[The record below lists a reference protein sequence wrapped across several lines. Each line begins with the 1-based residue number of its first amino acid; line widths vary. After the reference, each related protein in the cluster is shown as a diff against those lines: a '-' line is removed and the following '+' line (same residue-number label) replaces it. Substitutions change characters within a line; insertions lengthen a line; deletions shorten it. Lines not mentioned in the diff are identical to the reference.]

1 MSSGMSEDKISFAGT
16 SEDSDSDH
24 GLELLPKIRQRRS
37 PGQTLLP
44 SIFIKSLFF
53 LLGLILGITIATI
66 VSQQIQQGIEM
77 DLDRQCAMRTSQY
90 CKSTFMYKL
99 RTPVLNEVDHA
110 YSITSFNGSFMK
122 EVVYRLQGSPRVD
135 AAWEALGIEASI
147 IPENEGFAS
156 GLTKHHVQRAKKYGG
171 GFFVNVEG
179 LHHLHCLNLVRKSL
193 YFNYNYY
200 KAIGDDAFDLEEN
213 IFKILRRIVCL
224 LAHCLDIVRQVL
236 MCNVDNGVLGQVWTH
251 QSNTKQPQAFPDF
264 NTRHKCKN
272 YEAVRVWAEAHQV
285 PPDEELPAD
294 YIAPWDTNDVIPYI
308 P

>member
-24 GLELLPKIRQRRS
+24 GSELLPKVRQRRS

-44 SIFIKSLFF
+44 SILIKSLFF

-90 CKSTFMYKL
+90 S
-99 RTPVLNEVDHA
+99 PVLNEVDHA

-135 AAWEALGIEASI
+135 AAWEALGIEYRASI
-147 IPENEGFAS
+147 IPENEGIAS

-213 IFKILRRIVCL
+213 IFKSHLT
-224 LAHCLDIVRQVL
+224 HCLDIVRQVL

-251 QSNTKQPQAFPDF
+251 QPNTKQPQAFPDF

-294 YIAPWDTNDVIPYI
+294 YIAPWDTDDVIPYI